1 MVWDEAYQNK
11 DIYEWYR
18 KLIQIRKNYIALT
31 EGRTTT
37 VFCDDAHGVFA
48 ITKELN
54 GPQIVLLA
62 HAKDG
67 EVDGAQISQL
77 LDFVGME
84 NVIKQET
91 FSGNLSTFELAVL
104 IKK

>member
-1 MVWDEAYQNK
+1 M
-11 DIYEWYR
+11 
-18 KLIQIRKNYIALT
+18 
-31 EGRTTT
+31 
-37 VFCDDAHGVFA
+37 FCDDAHGVFV

-54 GPQIVLLA
+54 AQQIVLLA

-67 EVDGAQISQL
+67 EVDGAQIPQL
-77 LDFVGME
+77 IDFVGME

-91 FSGNLSTFELAVL
+91 FSGILSTFELAVL